1 MTNDSARGYIVMTL
15 KNLGYKEDEIDKI
28 LDELHLQFDTITEY
42 EAEQYYYSGA
52 WKKWNISQVFHLE
65 KIVWQCY

>member
-1 MTNDSARGYIVMTL
+1 MTNNSVRGYIILTL
-15 KNLGYKEDEIDKI
+15 ENLGYKEDEIEKA

-52 WKKWNISQVFHLE
+52 WENE
-65 KIVWQCY
+65 